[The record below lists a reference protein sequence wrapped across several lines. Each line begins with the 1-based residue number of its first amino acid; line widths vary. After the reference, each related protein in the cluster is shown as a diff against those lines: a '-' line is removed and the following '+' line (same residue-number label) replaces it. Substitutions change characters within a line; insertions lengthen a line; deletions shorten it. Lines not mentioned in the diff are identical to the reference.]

1 LLNTVAASATASY
14 LVAHGHSAPVVA
26 AGLVHGYTTA
36 FVVSA
41 TLLAAA
47 VVATVTL
54 LRTRGPEP
62 VPQLAEVGFEA

>member
-1 LLNTVAASATASY
+1 
-14 LVAHGHSAPVVA
+14 
-26 AGLVHGYTTA
+26 VHGYTTA